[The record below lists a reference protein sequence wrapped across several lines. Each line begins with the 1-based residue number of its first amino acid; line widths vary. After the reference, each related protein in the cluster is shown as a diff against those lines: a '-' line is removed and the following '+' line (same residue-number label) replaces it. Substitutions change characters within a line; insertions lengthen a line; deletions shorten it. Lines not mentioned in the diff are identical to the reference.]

1 MHLCSKLESQ
11 YQLTLLYLRKRNFVK
26 VQDLIKQRFTGT
38 LNSEAEYI
46 ELIVQTFAVLILGL
60 VLWRLMAMFH
70 KKKKAQRKTSGYFDS
85 EFSRN
90 WKK

>member
-1 MHLCSKLESQ
+1 M
-11 YQLTLLYLRKRNFVK
+11 NI
-26 VQDLIKQRFTGT
+26 QDLIQKRFTGP

-60 VLWRLMAMFH
+60 VLWRLMAVFH
-70 KKKKAQRKTSGYFDS
+70 KKKKAQRKTSGYFEN

-90 WKK
+90 WRK

>member
-1 MHLCSKLESQ
+1 V
-11 YQLTLLYLRKRNFVK
+11 NI
-26 VQDLIKQRFTGT
+26 QDLIQNRFSGT

-60 VLWRLMAMFH
+60 ILWRLMVVFH
-70 KKKKAQRKTSGYFDS
+70 KRKSAQRKKSSYFDT

-90 WKK
+90 WRK

>member
-1 MHLCSKLESQ
+1 V
-11 YQLTLLYLRKRNFVK
+11 NI
-26 VQDLIKQRFTGT
+26 QDLIQNRFTGT

-60 VLWRLMAMFH
+60 VLWRLMAVFH
-70 KKKKAQRKTSGYFDS
+70 KKKKAQRKTSSYFDN

-90 WKK
+90 WRK